1 MYERDTSRAWAE
13 INLDHIA
20 HNAREIRRITNSHAE
35 IMGVVKADAYG
46 HGVREVA
53 ATLLENG
60 VTRLAVSMVDEAIE
74 LRRDGIRVPLL
85 VLGYTDPA
93 RADDIIDY
101 DITQTVFSH
110 ELCEA
115 LSARAAARKT
125 KIKVHVKIDTGM
137 GRVGF
142 LPGYRAVKDVM
153 QISGLPGLV
162 IEGIFTHFAVA
173 DESGE
178 EDAYT
183 RRQFE
188 LFNNICMELNRVG
201 IYIPIKHVANSAAI
215 LRFPEMHLDMVRAGI
230 ILYGLHPSEVTRN
243 CAVDL
248 RPAMSLKAR
257 ITNVKEVEADASVSY
272 GRTYKTN
279 GRRRI
284 ATISIGYA
292 DGYLRLLSNRAEVV
306 IHGNLCPIRGR
317 ICMDQCMADVTETVD
332 SVCVGDT
339 VTLFGGHENTSVTA
353 DILAGLAG
361 TIHYELICLIG
372 KRVPRIYMKN
382 GEVCRALNFLLRGE
396 ENHSL

>member
-20 HNAREIRRITNSHAE
+20 HNVREIRRVTNPHAE

-46 HGVREVA
+46 HGVHEVA

-74 LRRDGIRVPLL
+74 LRRNGITVPLL
-85 VLGYTDPA
+85 VLGYTDPS

-110 ELCEA
+110 ALCEA
-115 LSARAAARKT
+115 LSERAVARKA

-142 LPGYRAVKDVM
+142 LPGYRAVKDIM
-153 QISGLPGLV
+153 RINTLPGLV
-162 IEGIFTHFAVA
+162 IEGVFTHFAVA
-173 DESGE
+173 DEAGE

-188 LFNNICMELNRVG
+188 LFNNICTELNRVG
-201 IYIPIKHVANSAAI
+201 IHIPLKHAANSAAI

-230 ILYGLHPSEVTRN
+230 ILYGLHPSEVTRS
-243 CAVDL
+243 CDIDL

-257 ITNVKEVEADASVSY
+257 VTNVKDVEAGASVSY
-272 GRTYKTN
+272 GRTYRAETCRK
-279 GRRRI
+279 I
-284 ATISIGYA
+284 ATLSIGYA
-292 DGYLRLLSNRAEVV
+292 DGYLRLLSNKAQVMIRNER
-306 IHGNLCPIRGR
+306 CPIRGK
-317 ICMDQCMADVTETVD
+317 ICMDQCMADVTDMAD

-339 VTLFGGHENTSVTA
+339 VTLFDADKNAPVTVDTLAALA
-353 DILAGLAG
+353 D

-372 KRVPRIYMKN
+372 KRVPRIYIKN
-382 GEVCRALNFLLRGE
+382 GTVCHALNFLLQE
-396 ENHSL
+396 